1 MSGASPVS
9 LERQGDIGVIVVNYP
24 PVNAL
29 GPGVA
34 EGIKD
39 CLARGNTDPAI
50 KAMVLIGAG
59 RSFIAGAD
67 IRGFGTS
74 RPRLPL
80 GQRVYDTL
88 DVSQKPVVAVI
99 HGYALGGG
107 LEIAMAC
114 HYRMAMQSAKVGL
127 PEVLIGI
134 LPGGGGTQRLPRLI
148 GPKAALDMI
157 VTGRHVPAPEAKRL
171 GIVDELLPDTAD
183 LRESAIAFAM
193 RIMDVR
199 PLPRVRDRMVKLEDP
214 GIFDA
219 MRKSIARRARNQ
231 NAPYHCIAAV
241 EASCAMRFD
250 DGCRREAD
258 LFRELEDSPEARALR
273 YAFFIER
280 EVARLPDIP
289 ASTPVR
295 DFTTAAVIGSGTMG
309 GGIAMSFADY
319 GFPVKIMDATPEAL
333 ERGMQRI
340 RDNYATSVRR
350 GSLGEDEMQRR
361 LARIEPVAGYE
372 DIADCDL
379 VIEAVFEEMDVK
391 KPVFAKLDEVMK
403 PGALLFSNTS
413 ALDIDQLAEMTTRPQ
428 DVAGT
433 HFFSPA
439 NVMKLLEVVR
449 GKASS
454 PQTLATAMQVGRRI
468 GKLSAMAGNTD
479 GFVANRSRAPFNAE
493 MVILLEEGC
502 LPEQVD
508 KVMVD
513 FGYPMGPF
521 AVGDLAGLDIGYASR
536 KRRAAE
542 NPNFRKQPISDR
554 LAEMGRY
561 GQKTGAGWYRYEKG
575 DRTPRPDPAVAAII
589 REVAAGLGV
598 PQRAFTD
605 QEILRRL
612 LFSSVNEACK
622 ILEEGK
628 AYRPSDI
635 DVMWLHGFGF
645 PRYRGGLFFWADGIG
660 VREAY
665 NQIAA
670 WHQQYGDRWAP
681 SRLLRELAESG
692 TPFREA
698 KAAAFVP

>member
-9 LERQGDIGVIVVNYP
+9 LEREGDIGVITVNYP

-34 EGIKD
+34 EGIKE
-39 CLARGNTDPAI
+39 CIARGNTNPAI

-67 IRGFGTS
+67 IRAFGTN

-80 GQRVYDTL
+80 GQRVYDVL
-88 DVSQKPVVAVI
+88 DASEKPVVAAI

-114 HYRMAMQSAKVGL
+114 HYRIALPSAKVGL
-127 PEVLIGI
+127 PEVLLGI

-157 VTGRHVPAPEAKRL
+157 VTGRHVPAPEAGKL
-171 GIVDELLPDTAD
+171 GIIDEVLPENSD
-183 LRESAIAFAM
+183 LRESAVAWTM
-193 RIMDVR
+193 RVMDAR
-199 PLPRVRDRMVKLEDP
+199 PLRRVRDRPVKLDDP
-214 GIFDA
+214 GVFDA
-219 MRKSIARRARNQ
+219 MRASIARRARNQ
-231 NAPYHCIAAV
+231 TAPYHCIAAV
-241 EASCAMRFD
+241 QAACSLAFD
-250 DGCRREAD
+250 DGCRREAG
-258 LFRELEDSPEARALR
+258 LFTELENSAEARALR

-280 EVARLPDIP
+280 EVARLTDLP
-289 ASTPVR
+289 ANTPVR
-295 DFTTAAVIGSGTMG
+295 AFATAAVVGAGTMG

-319 GFPVKIMDATPEAL
+319 GYPVKIMDVTQEAL
-333 ERGMQRI
+333 DRGMQRI

-350 GSLGEDEMQRR
+350 GSLAEVAMRRR
-361 LARIEPVAGYE
+361 LARIEPVTDYD
-372 DIADCDL
+372 DIKDCDI
-379 VIEAVFEEMDVK
+379 VIEAVFEDMDVK
-391 KPVFAKLDEVMK
+391 KPVFAALDEVMK

-413 ALDIDQLAEMTTRPQ
+413 ALDIDQLAEMTQRPQ

-454 PQTLATAMQVGRRI
+454 PQTLATAMQMGRRI

-536 KRRAAE
+536 KRRSAE

-575 DRTPRPDPAVAAII
+575 DRTPHPDPAVAAII
-589 REVAAGLGV
+589 KEVAVSLGI
-598 PQRAFTD
+598 PQREFTD

-645 PRYRGGLFFWADGIG
+645 PRYRGGLFYWADGIG
-660 VREAY
+660 VREVY

-681 SRLLRELAESG
+681 SQLLRNLAESG
-692 TPFREA
+692 TSFREA

>member
-9 LERQGDIGVIVVNYP
+9 LARQGEVGVITVNYP

-67 IRGFGTS
+67 IRGFGTN

-80 GQRVYDTL
+80 GERVYDTL
-88 DVSQKPVVAVI
+88 DASDKPVIAAI

-107 LEIAMAC
+107 LEIALSC
-114 HYRMAMQSAKVGL
+114 HYRMALPSAKVGL
-127 PEVLIGI
+127 PEVLIGL
-134 LPGGGGTQRLPRLI
+134 LPGGGGTQRLPRLT
-148 GPKAALDMI
+148 GPKIALEMI
-157 VTGRHVPAPEAKRL
+157 VTGRHVPAPEARAL
-171 GIVDELLPDTAD
+171 GIIDELLPENAD
-183 LRESAIAFAM
+183 LRESAVSYAL
-193 RIMDVR
+193 RIMDAR
-199 PLPRVRDRMVKLEDP
+199 PLPRVRDRPVRLEDP

-231 NAPYHCIAAV
+231 TAPYHCITAV
-241 EASCAMRFD
+241 EASFTMAFD
-250 DGCRREAD
+250 DGCRQEAE
-258 LFRELEDSPEARALR
+258 LFKALEDSAEARALR

-280 EVARLPDIP
+280 EVARLPDVP
-289 ASTPVR
+289 ANTPVC
-295 DFTTAAVIGSGTMG
+295 DFDTAAVVGAGTMG
-309 GGIAMSFADY
+309 GGIAMSFADF
-319 GFPVKIMDATPEAL
+319 GFPVKIMDLSAEAL
-333 ERGMQRI
+333 ERGLQRI

-350 GSLGEDEMQRR
+350 GSLAEAEMQRR
-361 LARIEPVAGYE
+361 LARILPVAGYE
-372 DIADCDL
+372 DIADCDV

-391 KPVFAKLDEVMK
+391 RSVFARLDEVMK
-403 PGALLFSNTS
+403 PGARLFSNTS
-413 ALDIDQLAEMTTRPQ
+413 ALDIDQLAAMTGRAE

-449 GKASS
+449 GRLSS
-454 PQTLATAMQVGRRI
+454 PQTLASAMQMGRRI

-493 MVILLEEGC
+493 MAILLEEGC

-508 KVMVD
+508 KVMVE

-521 AVGDLAGLDIGYASR
+521 AVADVAGLDIGYASR

-542 NPNFRKQPISDR
+542 NPNFRKQPIADR
-554 LAEMGRY
+554 LVEMGRY
-561 GQKTGAGWYRYEKG
+561 GQKSGAGWYRYEAG
-575 DRTPRPDPAVAAII
+575 DRTPHPDPEVAAII
-589 REVAAGLGV
+589 KEVATRLGIA
-598 PQRAFTD
+598 QRALED
-605 QEILRRL
+605 QEILHRL
-612 LFSSVNEACK
+612 LFASVNEACK

-628 AYRPSDI
+628 AYRPGDI
-635 DVMWLHGFGF
+635 DAMWLHGFGF
-645 PRYRGGLFFWADGIG
+645 PRYRGGLLFWADGIG
-660 VREAY
+660 VHEVY
-665 NQIAA
+665 HQIAA
-670 WHQQYGDRWAP
+670 WHQQYGERWAP
-681 SRLLRELAESG
+681 SCLLRELADTG
-692 TPFREA
+692 TSFREA
-698 KAAAFVP
+698 KAATFVP